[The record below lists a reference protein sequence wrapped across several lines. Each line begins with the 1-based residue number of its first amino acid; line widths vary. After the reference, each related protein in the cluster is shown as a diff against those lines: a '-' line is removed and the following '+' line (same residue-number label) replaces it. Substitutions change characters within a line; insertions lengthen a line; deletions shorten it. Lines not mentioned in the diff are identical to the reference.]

1 MASIWENTDTG
12 ELFNTFEDALQDARE
27 NYDYGDPTNA
37 ATWADMPYVEYDEDW
52 FDKQLDAWTKAFER
66 SAA

>member
-12 ELFNTFEDALQDARE
+12 EIFNSFEDAVRDARE
-27 NYDYGDPTNA
+27 QYDYGDPTNA
-37 ATWADMPYVEYDEDW
+37 VTWADMPYVEYDEDW
-52 FDKQLDAWTKAFER
+52 FDKQLDAWSSAFER